1 MEPLILV
8 FAGSLRA
15 RSMNRQLAA
24 VAAAAVEE
32 AGGNAE
38 LLELAD
44 YPMPMY
50 DEDEETRSGLPEP
63 VRAFKAKVVAAPGY
77 IVCSPEYNGSLS
89 PLLKNSLDW
98 LSRQGDDP
106 RPRAAY
112 DGKVIGL
119 MAASDGGLG
128 GLARVGAFA
137 PNPQQSRCPCASRA
151 IRPEPRGQR
160 FRRRWPITRSA
171 ESGAGGPRRRW
182 RGRFGPS
189 AGRLSGCGVA
199 GVAVAACDRAMA
211 VDMIG
216 AARALS
222 K

>member
-1 MEPLILV
+1 MCE
-8 FAGSLRA
+8 
-15 RSMNRQLAA
+15 AA
-24 VAAAAVEE
+24 SANPENITRGGRAAVEE
-32 AGGNAE
+32 AGGSAE

-128 GLARVGAFA
+128 GLRGLVHLRQILSNLGAHVHPEQFA
-137 PNPQQSRCPCASRA
+137 LKHAASA
-151 IRPEPRGQR
+151 FDGD
-160 FRRRWPITRSA
+160 
-171 ESGAGGPRRRW
+171 
-182 RGRFGPS
+182 
-189 AGRLSGCGVA
+189 GRLSDPQNRAMVARVA
-199 GVAVAACDRAMA
+199 GGV
-211 VDMIG
+211 VDL
-216 AARALS
+216 ARRLVG
-222 K
+222 

>member
-1 MEPLILV
+1 MAPQIIV

-32 AGGNAE
+32 AGGSAE

-112 DGKVIGL
+112 DGKIIGL
-119 MAASDGGLG
+119 MAASDAGLG
-128 GLARVGAFA
+128 G
-137 PNPQQSRCPCASRA
+137 S
-151 IRPEPRGQR
+151 
-160 FRRRWPITRSA
+160 
-171 ESGAGGPRRRW
+171 RRRW
-182 RGRFGPS
+182 RGRLGPS
-189 AGRLSGCGVA
+189 AGRLNWCGAA
-199 GVAVAACDRAMA
+199 GVAVAACDRAMT

-216 AARALS
+216 TACALL

>member
-1 MEPLILV
+1 MAPQILV

-32 AGGNAE
+32 AGGSAE

-128 GLARVGAFA
+128 GLRGLVHLRQILSNLGAHVHPEEFALSHAGSAFDGDGRLRDPQSRAMVARV
-137 PNPQQSRCPCASRA
+137 
-151 IRPEPRGQR
+151 
-160 FRRRWPITRSA
+160 
-171 ESGAGGPRRRW
+171 AGGVVDLARRLV
-182 RGRFGPS
+182 G
-189 AGRLSGCGVA
+189 
-199 GVAVAACDRAMA
+199 
-211 VDMIG
+211 
-216 AARALS
+216 
-222 K
+222 

>member
-1 MEPLILV
+1 
-8 FAGSLRA
+8 
-15 RSMNRQLAA
+15 MNRQLAA

-98 LSRQGDDP
+98 LSRQGDDL
-106 RPRAAY
+106 RLRAAY
-112 DGKVIGL
+112 GGKVIGL
-119 MAASDGGLG
+119 MAATDGGLSGLRGLVHLRQILSNLGAHGHPEQFALSQAGSALDGDVRSRDPQNRAMVARVAG
-128 GLARVGAFA
+128 GVVDLARRLVG
-137 PNPQQSRCPCASRA
+137 
-151 IRPEPRGQR
+151 
-160 FRRRWPITRSA
+160 
-171 ESGAGGPRRRW
+171 
-182 RGRFGPS
+182 
-189 AGRLSGCGVA
+189 
-199 GVAVAACDRAMA
+199 
-211 VDMIG
+211 
-216 AARALS
+216 
-222 K
+222 